1 MCERSS
7 AGDQTGAGRARRDP
21 QTGRH
26 TVKKK
31 SRCAPVRL
39 PRRYDATPAP
49 LHCTTPHAPR
59 PRNHAPDSPRQA
71 HRWRHRRRHARRLG
85 RRRRVHAVLDAQHA
99 LRCVRSRDPILSSV
113 PPRTARAPRSAPR
126 RRSPRGSPRR
136 RRGAN
141 ALALH
146 LPSASLDG
154 LASSTPGHETP
165 PGPRRERTNPNERR
179 ERRLT
184 RLA

>member
-1 MCERSS
+1 MPQIPPVKPTGGAIGVATLVGLAGAAACTQFLTLNMPFGACARAIPSS
-7 AGDQTGAGRARRDP
+7 A
-21 QTGRH
+21 
-26 TVKKK
+26 
-31 SRCAPVRL
+31 
-39 PRRYDATPAP
+39 
-49 LHCTTPHAPR
+49 
-59 PRNHAPDSPRQA
+59 
-71 HRWRHRRRHARRLG
+71 
-85 RRRRVHAVLDAQHA
+85 
-99 LRCVRSRDPILSSV
+99 RS

-179 ERRLT
+179 ERRLS